1 MVGYISVTSLFSF
14 TLSSRQSWDFY
25 VTGVLCEGEKKVAWF
40 VRLGLGARLESSC
53 PVVPP
58 LEQLANAATGEK
70 EGCFLIPACTGLT
83 CL

>member
-1 MVGYISVTSLFSF
+1 M
-14 TLSSRQSWDFY
+14 
-25 VTGVLCEGEKKVAWF
+25 TGVLCEGEKKVAWF

>member
-1 MVGYISVTSLFSF
+1 MVAYISVTSLFSF
-14 TLSSRQSWDFY
+14 TLSSLQSYRDFY
-25 VTGVLCEGEKKVAWF
+25 VTGVLCSEKKVAWF
-40 VRLGLGARLESSC
+40 KTGVRGAAGELLPRGS
-53 PVVPP
+53 P